1 MAALVSTSPD
11 PTADR
16 LARSVLTRRLNLRP
30 KENVTIEAYRV
41 RCAGPRGSFER
52 PDASEPDRY
61 STTRT
66 RRRTGRR
73 STQGKPPSWAPPG
86 EHEWAALENTDVY
99 IYFWGPEDTAR
110 RDRLP
115 DRVQSQLTAFN
126 GRWYEVAKKSGVRG
140 ARMTIARVTEANAR
154 RWGVSPRAWM
164 NEVMAASLRDPA
176 TLRAPCRKGPAG
188 PRERPVAAAH
198 PSQRNRPHPGAREA
212 AGPCDDRGSD
222 PRLSEG
228 AVRDDG
234 KRPRRVCLRL
244 RWTKVPP
251 MGPSWRTDPRPG
263 NGSALR
269 GGRWT
274 FENGRLREFQ
284 FSEGG
289 AKFGSEYRS
298 AAPGKDRP
306 ALIEVGLDPSVRYA
320 PMLEEA
326 EAGAVTVGVGRNVGF
341 GGKTKGDFLAYIT
354 LGGGELSVDGRPLVR
369 RGKVVSG

>member
-30 KENVTIEAYRV
+30 KENVTIEAYPSSLRWATGFV
-41 RCAGPRGSFER
+41 REARRLGAR
-52 PDASEPDRY
+52 PVLHYEDEASYWQAVD
-61 STTRT
+61 
-66 RRRTGRR
+66 TGKAALL
-73 STQGKPPSWAPPG
+73 GAPG

-176 TLRAPCRKGPAG
+176 TLRRDAERVRRALANGRSLRLTHPNGTDLTLALAK
-188 PRERPVAAAH
+188 RPVHVTIGEVTPASLKAPFGMMANV
-198 PSQRNRPHPGAREA
+198 PDGCVYVAVDESTADGTFVANRPTAR
-212 AGPCDDRGSD
+212 
-222 PRLSEG
+222 
-228 AVRDDG
+228 
-234 KRPRRVCLRL
+234 
-244 RWTKVPP
+244 
-251 MGPSWRTDPRPG
+251 